1 MSKRRNIITSIVM
14 GSAVAALSATNV
26 NAAAEPAQTDT
37 KNPLSNLISQTP
49 PPPPAPTQQPL
60 VPNPRI
66 TIDGVTPT
74 PGVGLASP
82 NMPRA
87 IAPPVGDISV
97 SNLDAITSNTV
108 NLGSDKNVSKLV
120 LKDAPIREVLES
132 LIQTAGLNLAYMA
145 TNPDDKNNAT
155 AAGSAAKAEPKITLN
170 LRNEPVQSAFNYVL
184 KLSGYE
190 AVRVGRTVFVG
201 PKLPD
206 SIQENVVRTL
216 RVNQVSAPSAA
227 AFLAAQGAEARL
239 PQETTTSESLKIGEV
254 SQTSIKK
261 SIQVGITS
269 ITTANAPTLL
279 RGLAVN
285 VDERLNSITL
295 VGTARKVEIASAM
308 ITRLDARRRQVALN
322 VKIVD
327 VNLSN
332 ADLLSNS
339 LSFKVGDGFLSVDKG
354 AAAYNYGGSTPASN
368 GQINNLINGVPTG
381 ALSLPGGSGTFRD
394 YQPNGGL
401 SSQTGLNTIT
411 DPLSGLPVISGQG
424 NVPRPS
430 FGTESNPYLP
440 GVTEFKAAD
449 TGYRVSETTG
459 QFVAP
464 GGVLTPAI
472 PAVITPAQPE
482 RAATFNAAGG
492 QLTPFIPATPA
503 VITTPATLAK
513 YNTAVPTLQTNTYAL
528 PTNYQVPSK
537 FLSTLQAQ
545 IISGN
550 GKILTDPTLVV
561 QEGQKSTVNLTQDV
575 FGGFK
580 INSVAGTGA
589 TTSTKEPIIKQ
600 AGLSLD
606 ILVNRIDD
614 NGYVSVGV
622 VPTVSS
628 IGSTVT
634 TPDGDIALLQSRTM
648 NSGEI
653 RLRDGQTL
661 ILSGIIQESDRT
673 SVSKVPILGDI
684 PILGALFRSTNKSS
698 QRQEVVVL
706 LTPQI
711 LNDSKGQVNYTPG
724 VDTRLMLGK

>member
-1 MSKRRNIITSIVM
+1 VSKHKNIITSIVM

-26 NAAAEPAQTDT
+26 NAAAQPTQSDT

-74 PGVGLASP
+74 PGVGLQTP

-87 IAPPVGDISV
+87 VAPPVGDISV
-97 SNLDAITSNTV
+97 SNMDAASPQIKIDSEARINM
-108 NLGSDKNVSKLV
+108 V
-120 LKDAPIREVLES
+120 LKKTPAREVLES
-132 LIQTAGLNLAYMA
+132 LARSANLNLAYADGAGGADGKVKSEA
-145 TNPDDKNNAT
+145 TI
-155 AAGSAAKAEPKITLN
+155 SIN
-170 LRNEPVQSAFNYVL
+170 LRNEPVQNAFNYVL
-184 KLSGYE
+184 QLSGLE
-190 AVRVGRTVFVG
+190 ANRIGNTIFVG
-201 PKLPD
+201 ARLPD
-206 SIQENVVRTL
+206 AVKETIVRSL
-216 RVNQVSAPSAA
+216 RLNQVSAAA
-227 AFLAAQGAEARL
+227 AAKFLATQGAETYTGGAASAATGEASVPL
-239 PQETTTSESLKIGEV
+239 LLKGLSV
-254 SQTSIKK
+254 ST
-261 SIQVGITS
+261 
-269 ITTANAPTLL
+269 
-279 RGLAVN
+279 
-285 VDERLNSITL
+285 DDRLNAITL
-295 VGTARKVEIASAM
+295 VGSARKIEMASNM
-308 ITRLDARRRQVALN
+308 LTRLDARRRQVALN

-354 AAAYNYGGSTPASN
+354 AAAYNYGGSTPATN
-368 GQINNLINGVPTG
+368 GQISNLINGTPVS
-381 ALSLPGGSGTFRD
+381 AISLPGGNQTFLD
-394 YQPNGGL
+394 YSPNASL
-401 SSQTGLNTIT
+401 SSQTSAQSNGT
-411 DPLSGLPVISGQG
+411 G
-424 NVPRPS
+424 NIPRPN
-430 FGTESNPYLP
+430 FGTPANPYQP
-440 GVTEFKAAD
+440 GVTAVVEATDGFTRSQDNGAL
-449 TGYRVSETTG
+449 VP
-459 QFVAP
+459 P
-464 GGVLTPAI
+464 GGIIKAGTPAI
-472 PAVITPAQPE
+472 AAVV
-482 RAATFNAAGG
+482 NAAGVVV
-492 QLTPFIPATPA
+492 TPA
-503 VITTPATLAK
+503 VAAVPPVF
-513 YNTAVPTLQTNTYAL
+513 NTAIPTRQINTYAL

-561 QEGQKSTVNLTQDV
+561 QEGQKSSVNLTQDV

-589 TTSTKEPIIKQ
+589 TTSTREPIIKQ

-614 NGYVSVGV
+614 NGYVTVGV
-622 VPTVSS
+622 TPTVSS

-634 TPDGDIALLQSRTM
+634 TQDGDIALLQSRTM

-711 LNDSKGQVNYTPG
+711 LNDNRGQVNYTPG
-724 VDTRLMLGK
+724 ADTRLLLGK

>member
-1 MSKRRNIITSIVM
+1 VSKRKQIITSIVM
-14 GSAVAALSATNV
+14 GSAVAALSVPNV
-26 NAAAEPAQTDT
+26 NAAQPAQAD
-37 KNPLSNLISQTP
+37 KPNPSSDLLAQTP
-49 PPPPAPTQQPL
+49 PAPRTPNQQPL

-66 TIDGVTPT
+66 TIDNAPT
-74 PGVGLASP
+74 
-82 NMPRA
+82 MPRA
-87 IAPPVGDISV
+87 VAPPVGDISV
-97 SNLDAITSNTV
+97 SNLDATISNTV
-108 NLGSDKNVSKLV
+108 DLGSNKNIPNLV
-120 LKDAPIREVLES
+120 LKDAPIREVLE
-132 LIQTAGLNLAYMA
+132 IIVQNAGLNLAYMSS
-145 TNPDDKNNAT
+145 NPDDKNNQT
-155 AAGSAAKAEPKITLN
+155 AVAPKAEPRITFN

-184 KLSGYE
+184 KMSGYE
-190 AVRVGRTVFVG
+190 AIRVGRTVFVG

-216 RVNQVSAPSAA
+216 RVNQVSPAAVA

-239 PQETTTSESLKIGEV
+239 PQETTRSETLTLGKVE
-254 SQTSIKK
+254 QTTTKK
-261 SIQVGITS
+261 TIEVGITN
-269 ITTANAPTLL
+269 IATANAPILL

-285 VDERLNSITL
+285 VDERLGSVTL

-332 ADLLSNS
+332 TDTMSNS

-354 AAAYNYGGSTPASN
+354 AAVYNYGGYNPANTSQVLSSPTTPPIIGLN
-368 GQINNLINGVPTG
+368 
-381 ALSLPGGSGTFRD
+381 LPGGGQPFLD
-394 YQPNGGL
+394 YQPNANLNGQSSGGNL
-401 SSQTGLNTIT
+401 I
-411 DPLSGLPVISGQG
+411 DPISGLPVATNVG
-424 NVPRPS
+424 NIPRPGLGS
-430 FGTESNPYLP
+430 EANPYQP
-440 GVTEFKAAD
+440 GVTNITPAT
-449 TGYRVSETTG
+449 TGYVISPSTG
-459 QFVAP
+459 LAVPP
-464 GGVLTPAI
+464 GGLLTPAEI
-472 PAVITPAQPE
+472 TTPAVAAQPAQP
-482 RAATFNAAGG
+482 ATFNAAGA
-492 QLTPFIPATPA
+492 QLTPFQAATPA
-503 VITTPATLAK
+503 VAAVIKAATFNTNVPTAAK
-513 YNTAVPTLQTNTYAL
+513 YTYEVPKNLQL
-528 PTNYQVPSK
+528 PTK

-545 IISGN
+545 IIAGN

-589 TTSTKEPIIKQ
+589 TTSTREPIIKE

-606 ILVNRIDD
+606 IFVNRIDD

-622 VPTVSS
+622 TPTVSS
-628 IGSTVT
+628 IGSVVT
-634 TPDGDIALLQSRTM
+634 TQDGDIALLQKRTL

-684 PILGALFRSTNKSS
+684 PILGALFRSTNKSN

-711 LNDSKGQVNYTPG
+711 LNDNRGQVNYTPG
-724 VDTRLMLGK
+724 VDARMMIGK

>member
-1 MSKRRNIITSIVM
+1 VSKHKNIITSIVM

-26 NAAAEPAQTDT
+26 NAAAQPAQSDT

-74 PGVGLASP
+74 PGVGLQTP

-87 IAPPVGDISV
+87 VAPPVGDISV
-97 SNLDAITSNTV
+97 SNMDAASPQIRMDSTARINM
-108 NLGSDKNVSKLV
+108 V
-120 LKDAPIREVLES
+120 LKKTPAREVLES
-132 LIQTAGLNLAYMA
+132 LARSANLNLAYA
-145 TNPDDKNNAT
+145 DGASGTDGKT
-155 AAGSAAKAEPKITLN
+155 KAEATISIN
-170 LRNEPVQSAFNYVL
+170 LRNEPVQNAFNYVL
-184 KLSGYE
+184 QLSGLE
-190 AVRVGRTVFVG
+190 ANRIGNTIFVG
-201 PKLPD
+201 ARLPD
-206 SIQENVVRTL
+206 AVKETIVRSL
-216 RVNQVSAPSAA
+216 RLNQVSAAA
-227 AFLAAQGAEARL
+227 AAKFLATQGAETYAGGAAATATGEASVPL
-239 PQETTTSESLKIGEV
+239 LLKGLSV
-254 SQTSIKK
+254 ST
-261 SIQVGITS
+261 
-269 ITTANAPTLL
+269 
-279 RGLAVN
+279 
-285 VDERLNSITL
+285 DDRLNAITL
-295 VGTARKVEIASAM
+295 VGSARKIEMASNM
-308 ITRLDARRRQVALN
+308 LTRLDARRRQVALN

-354 AAAYNYGGSTPASN
+354 AAAYNYGGSTPANN
-368 GQINNLINGVPTG
+368 GEINNLINGTPTR
-381 ALSLPGGSGTFRD
+381 ALSLPGGSAPFLD
-394 YQPNGGL
+394 FNPDAN
-401 SSQTGLNTIT
+401 
-411 DPLSGLPVISGQG
+411 LSGQTSADNRGIG
-424 NVPRPS
+424 NVPRPN
-430 FGTESNPYLP
+430 FGTTANPYQP
-440 GVTEFKAAD
+440 GVTAITDATNGFV
-449 TGYRVSETTG
+449 VSPTTG
-459 QFVAP
+459 ALVPP
-464 GGVLTPAI
+464 GGI
-472 PAVITPAQPE
+472 ITPAQ
-482 RAATFNAAGG
+482 TTTVNGV
-492 QLTPFIPATPA
+492 TTTTPA
-503 VITTPATLAK
+503 VF
-513 YNTAVPTLQTNTYAL
+513 NTALPTAAKVTYAL

-561 QEGQKSTVNLTQDV
+561 QEGQKSSVNLTQDV

-589 TTSTKEPIIKQ
+589 TTSTREPIIKQ

-614 NGYVSVGV
+614 NGYVTVGV
-622 VPTVSS
+622 TPTVSS

-634 TPDGDIALLQSRTM
+634 TQDGDIALLQSRTM

-711 LNDSKGQVNYTPG
+711 LNDNKGQVNYTPG
-724 VDTRLMLGK
+724 ADTRLLLGK

>member
-1 MSKRRNIITSIVM
+1 VRKRKQIITSIVM
-14 GSAVAALSATNV
+14 GSAVAALSVTNV
-26 NAAAEPAQTDT
+26 NAAAKPAQAENKD
-37 KNPLSNLISQTP
+37 PLSNLIAQTP

-66 TIDGVTPT
+66 TIDGITPT
-74 PGVGLASP
+74 PGVGLATPTMS
-82 NMPRA
+82 RA
-87 IAPPVGDISV
+87 VAPPVGDISV
-97 SNLDAITSNTV
+97 SNLDATTFNAV
-108 NLGSDKNVSKLV
+108 DLGSDKNIPKLV
-120 LKDAPIREVLES
+120 LKDAPIREVLEI
-132 LIQTAGLNLAYMA
+132 LVQTSGLNLAYMA
-145 TNPDDKNNAT
+145 NNPDDKN
-155 AAGSAAKAEPKITLN
+155 SAAAATPKAEAKITLN

-184 KLSGYE
+184 KMSGYE
-190 AVRVGRTVFVG
+190 AVRVGRTIFVG

-206 SIQENVVRTL
+206 SIQENIVRTL
-216 RVNQVSAPSAA
+216 RVNQISAAGVA
-227 AFLAAQGAEARL
+227 AFLASQGAEARI
-239 PQETTTSESLKIGEV
+239 PTETTTSESLKVGEV
-254 SQTSIKK
+254 TQTSIKK
-261 SIQVGITS
+261 SIQVGLTS

-285 VDERLNSITL
+285 VDERLNSVTL

-332 ADLLSNS
+332 VDSMSNS

-354 AAAYNYGGSTPASN
+354 AAAYNYGGSAPATNNQVSSLLN
-368 GQINNLINGVPTG
+368 GSPVT
-381 ALSLPGGSGTFRD
+381 ALNLPGGSQPFLD
-394 YQPNGGL
+394 YQPNAYG
-401 SSQTGLNTIT
+401 SSQTSGDSAGL
-411 DPLSGLPVISGQG
+411 G
-424 NVPRPS
+424 NIPRAG
-430 FGTESNPYLP
+430 FGTTENPYQP
-440 GVTEFKAAD
+440 GITSY
-449 TGYRVSETTG
+449 T
-459 QFVAP
+459 P
-464 GGVLTPAI
+464 G
-472 PAVITPAQPE
+472 
-482 RAATFNAAGG
+482 
-492 QLTPFIPATPA
+492 TPA
-503 VITTPATLAK
+503 VAATYNSTGNIVTAAVAAVPAK
-513 YNTAVPTLQTNTYAL
+513 YTYAL

-561 QEGQKSTVNLTQDV
+561 QEGQKSSVNLTQDV

-589 TTSTKEPIIKQ
+589 TTSTREPIIKQ

-622 VPTVSS
+622 TPTVSS
-628 IGSTVT
+628 IGSSIT
-634 TPDGDIALLQSRTM
+634 TQDGEIALLQSRTM

-684 PILGALFRSTNKSS
+684 PILGALFRSTNKTN

-711 LNDSKGQVNYTPG
+711 LNDNKGQVNYTPG
-724 VDTRLMLGK
+724 VDTRLMIGK

>member
-1 MSKRRNIITSIVM
+1 MSKRKNIITSIVM

-26 NAAAEPAQTDT
+26 NAADQPAPSDT
-37 KNPLSNLISQTP
+37 KNPISNLISQTP

-74 PGVGLASP
+74 PGVGLQTP

-87 IAPPVGDISV
+87 VAPPVGDISV
-97 SNLDAITSNTV
+97 SNMDAASPQIKMDSQARINM
-108 NLGSDKNVSKLV
+108 V
-120 LKDAPIREVLES
+120 LKKTPAREVLES
-132 LIQTAGLNLAYMA
+132 LARSANLNLAYA
-145 TNPDDKNNAT
+145 DGGDGK
-155 AAGSAAKAEPKITLN
+155 AKAEATISIN
-170 LRNEPVQSAFNYVL
+170 LRNEPVQNAFNYVL
-184 KLSGYE
+184 QLSGLE
-190 AVRVGRTVFVG
+190 ANRIGNTIFVG
-201 PKLPD
+201 ARLPD
-206 SIQENVVRTL
+206 AVKEVIVRSL
-216 RVNQVSAPSAA
+216 RLNQVSASAA
-227 AFLAAQGAEARL
+227 AKFLATQGAESYSGGAAAGGGEANVPL
-239 PQETTTSESLKIGEV
+239 LLKGLSV
-254 SQTSIKK
+254 ST
-261 SIQVGITS
+261 
-269 ITTANAPTLL
+269 
-279 RGLAVN
+279 
-285 VDERLNSITL
+285 DDRLNAITL
-295 VGTARKVEIASAM
+295 VGSARKIEMASNM
-308 ITRLDARRRQVALN
+308 LTRLDARRRQVALN

-354 AAAYNYGGSTPASN
+354 AAAYNYGGSTPATN
-368 GQINNLINGVPTG
+368 GQVNNLINGIPT
-381 ALSLPGGSGTFRD
+381 AAISLPGGNQSFLD
-394 YQPNGGL
+394 FEPNAAL
-401 SSQTGLNTIT
+401 SSQTF
-411 DPLSGLPVISGQG
+411 GQANG
-424 NVPRPS
+424 NGNIPRPN
-430 FGTESNPYLP
+430 FGTAANPFQP
-440 GVTEFKAAD
+440 GVTGTVEANDGFARSQD
-449 TGYRVSETTG
+449 TGALVP
-459 QFVAP
+459 P
-464 GGVLTPAI
+464 GGIIKAGV
-472 PAVITPAQPE
+472 PAVVT
-482 RAATFNAAGG
+482 GG
-492 QLTPFIPATPA
+492 VVTTPA
-503 VITTPATLAK
+503 VPPIF
-513 YNTAVPTLQTNTYAL
+513 NTNVPTRQINTFAL

-561 QEGQKSTVNLTQDV
+561 QEGQKSSVNLTQDV

-589 TTSTKEPIIKQ
+589 TTSTREPIIKQ
-600 AGLSLD
+600 AGLSLE

-614 NGYVSVGV
+614 NGYVTVGV
-622 VPTVSS
+622 TPTVSS
-628 IGSTVT
+628 IGSSVT
-634 TPDGDIALLQSRTM
+634 TQDGDIALLQSRTM

-711 LNDSKGQVNYTPG
+711 LNDNKGQVNYTPG

>member
-1 MSKRRNIITSIVM
+1 MSKRKNIITSIVM
-14 GSAVAALSATNV
+14 GSAVAALSATSV
-26 NAAAEPAQTDT
+26 NAAAETAQADT
-37 KNPLSNLISQTP
+37 NNPLSNLISQTP

-74 PGVGLASP
+74 PGVGLQTP

-87 IAPPVGDISV
+87 VAPPVGDISV
-97 SNLDAITSNTV
+97 SNMDAATPQIRMDSTARINM
-108 NLGSDKNVSKLV
+108 V
-120 LKDAPIREVLES
+120 LKKTPAREVLES
-132 LIQTAGLNLAYMA
+132 LARSANLNLAYA
-145 TNPDDKNNAT
+145 DG
-155 AAGSAAKAEPKITLN
+155 AGGADGKTKAEATISIN
-170 LRNEPVQSAFNYVL
+170 LRNEPVQNAFNYVL
-184 KLSGYE
+184 QLSGLE
-190 AVRVGRTVFVG
+190 ANRIGNTIFVG
-201 PKLPD
+201 ARLPD
-206 SIQENVVRTL
+206 AVKEVIVRSL
-216 RVNQVSAPSAA
+216 RLNQVSAAA
-227 AFLAAQGAEARL
+227 AAKFLATQGAETYGGGAAAAGAGAEANVPL
-239 PQETTTSESLKIGEV
+239 LLKGLSV
-254 SQTSIKK
+254 ST
-261 SIQVGITS
+261 
-269 ITTANAPTLL
+269 
-279 RGLAVN
+279 
-285 VDERLNSITL
+285 DDRLNAITL
-295 VGTARKVEIASAM
+295 VGSARKIEMASNM
-308 ITRLDARRRQVALN
+308 LTRLDARRRQVALN

-354 AAAYNYGGSTPASN
+354 AAAYNYGGSTPATN
-368 GQINNLINGVPTG
+368 GQVNNLVNGVPTT
-381 ALSLPGGSGTFRD
+381 ALSLPGGSQTFLD
-394 YQPNGGL
+394 FNKDANF
-401 SSQTGLNTIT
+401 SSQASGDANGL
-411 DPLSGLPVISGQG
+411 G
-424 NVPRPS
+424 NVPRPN
-430 FGTESNPYLP
+430 FGTTANPYQP
-440 GVTEFKAAD
+440 GVTSFTAATD
-449 TGYRVSETTG
+449 GSQRSQITG
-459 QFVAP
+459 QLVPP
-464 GGVLTPAI
+464 GGLLS
-472 PAVITPAQPE
+472 PAVAV
-482 RAATFNAAGG
+482 G
-492 QLTPFIPATPA
+492 QLDPLTNAIAT
-503 VITTPATLAK
+503 V
-513 YNTAVPTLQTNTYAL
+513 AVPAKFNTNLPTKEFATYAL

-561 QEGQKSTVNLTQDV
+561 QEGQKSSVNLTQDV

-589 TTSTKEPIIKQ
+589 TTSTREPIIKQ

-614 NGYVSVGV
+614 NGYVTVGV
-622 VPTVSS
+622 TPTVSS
-628 IGSTVT
+628 IGSTVAT
-634 TPDGDIALLQSRTM
+634 QDGDIALLQSRTM

-711 LNDSKGQVNYTPG
+711 LNDNKGQVNYTPG